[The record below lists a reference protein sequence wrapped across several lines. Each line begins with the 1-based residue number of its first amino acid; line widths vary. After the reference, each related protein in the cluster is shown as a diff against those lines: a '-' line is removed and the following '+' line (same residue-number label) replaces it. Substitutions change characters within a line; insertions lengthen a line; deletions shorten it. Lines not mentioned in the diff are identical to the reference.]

1 MNELL
6 DDVIQECGSDSSA
19 IGVGSREGQRR
30 RGKKG
35 IETNESRKEGK

>member
-19 IGVGSREGQRR
+19 IGVGRREGQRR
-30 RGKKG
+30 GKKE
-35 IETNESRKEGK
+35 IETNESRKEGR